1 MVKILKLILAWGENR
16 KLRKDEMERWSII
29 LSIKN
34 IR

>member
-1 MVKILKLILAWGENR
+1 MIKILKLILAWRKSR
-16 KLRKDEMERWSII
+16 KLRKGEIDRWAII